1 MKHAPPEPVIAND
14 AQPTDFP
21 YYNAVDQIYHVEWTL
36 AKLARL
42 ELLRASIAALWPN
55 GHPTRLIHVAGTG
68 GKGSTCR
75 FLELGF
81 GCMGKAGAFMSP
93 HLFDYRERFSIDGEF
108 VARAD
113 VLDVWERR
121 VRPYCVD
128 LVLRNPQHTHTFHE
142 VSILIALALFE
153 QHGVQW
159 AAMETGIGGRYDQTR
174 ALDVHASVLTNIG
187 SDHAHMLGDELWQR
201 VLDKAGIARPGVPF
215 FTSERNPESL
225 AIVGAVCAHEGAG
238 LHIVDAAAVEA
249 LTASLATHTLEPSPE
264 SLLHADYQKWNAALA
279 LAVVRQLAP
288 AVDEA
293 IVLRAFANARLLGRF
308 WKVDDDTYA
317 DIAHNAEKID
327 ALSGEIRKQFGD
339 AGKIVVVGIS
349 GQRVSTKVFRS
360 LADIARTIIVTS
372 ASFKGQDPARV
383 REEVESIV
391 GDIPVLVAF
400 EPQQALRTARS
411 LRLPGDVIIL
421 TGSTYMIEQ
430 ALNPDPYLRYLSAH
444 FGWRTAEPHEAT
456 GTVRLEM
463 PKPAVGLR

>member
-159 AAMETGIGGRYDQTR
+159 AAMETGVGGRYDQTR
-174 ALDVHASVLTNIG
+174 ALDVHASVL
-187 SDHAHMLGDELWQR
+187 L
-201 VLDKAGIARPGVPF
+201 
-215 FTSERNPESL
+215 
-225 AIVGAVCAHEGAG
+225 
-238 LHIVDAAAVEA
+238 
-249 LTASLATHTLEPSPE
+249 
-264 SLLHADYQKWNAALA
+264 
-279 LAVVRQLAP
+279 
-288 AVDEA
+288 
-293 IVLRAFANARLLGRF
+293 
-308 WKVDDDTYA
+308 
-317 DIAHNAEKID
+317 
-327 ALSGEIRKQFGD
+327 
-339 AGKIVVVGIS
+339 
-349 GQRVSTKVFRS
+349 
-360 LADIARTIIVTS
+360 
-372 ASFKGQDPARV
+372 
-383 REEVESIV
+383 
-391 GDIPVLVAF
+391 
-400 EPQQALRTARS
+400 
-411 LRLPGDVIIL
+411 
-421 TGSTYMIEQ
+421 
-430 ALNPDPYLRYLSAH
+430 
-444 FGWRTAEPHEAT
+444 
-456 GTVRLEM
+456 
-463 PKPAVGLR
+463 